1 MIATARPH
9 RKCLST
15 RVLHAAF
22 LAMLPDIRRNALI
35 AFRDLDPE
43 AKAEAV
49 QEVTANAFVAF
60 ARLAELGKTDVA
72 YPSVLAKYGIAQCR
86 DGRRVGGQLNVNDVL
101 SSYAQRRKCFS
112 VERLDKYDRAQ
123 SGWMAI
129 AVEDRHATPAD
140 IAAIRLDFAAW
151 LDSLPIRKRRLAE
164 TLAVGETTSD
174 VAQLFRISSSRVSQ
188 LRRQLKHSWEKF
200 HDKPVS
206 PYAGSREPQ
215 AA

>member
-1 MIATARPH
+1 MIATARPR

-60 ARLAELGKTDVA
+60 ARLAELGKVNVA

-101 SSYAQRRKCFS
+101 SSYAQRRKGFS

-164 TLAVGETTSD
+164 TLAVGETTSA
-174 VAQLFRISSSRVSQ
+174 VAHRFGVSPSRVSQ
-188 LRRQLKHSWEKF
+188 LRRQLDDSWEQF
-200 HDKPVS
+200 HEKTPN
-206 PYAGSREPQ
+206 RELQ